1 MLRRKSYDTGSWV
14 DFRKIREIELG
25 IKKPPTKAEILIR
38 TYSNGDSNSGGES
51 SGTDWTVS
59 EELSTKSRGTDSGM
73 NSVYSTLERKS
84 RSVKREGKPIAR
96 RSLLHSF
103 ERPAR
108 DVNKFVAEA
117 LGFSNEG
124 SQYDSLK
131 YESAKYD
138 SSKYKSCDSGLEL
151 DYASLPRKIK
161 NIAIDDSHSDDSAV
175 STNSSGGHSGSFE
188 GHSIGVVKRENSKG
202 RTNSKGKN
210 MASDNNKER
219 SRSKTKKKEKRAR
232 FADFETRHHMVSYDQ
247 GYHGLSG
254 NQIQSGNRIRSTSLD
269 RNRLGTR
276 SMSIFSVADSDC
288 RSSDGIS
295 SEIFHS
301 DLNEYRGNMA
311 AGVRPKP
318 KLRMTHYRGMISRH
332 DDLMKNFNRRQRET
346 INRVEY
352 VFEKSNRQIETALID
367 MKIELACKRT

>member
-1 MLRRKSYDTGSWV
+1 MLRRKSCEGANWV

-25 IKKPPTKAEILIR
+25 IAKPPTKAELLIR

-59 EELSTKSRGTDSGM
+59 EEMSIGSKSNASRGTDSGM
-73 NSVYSTLERKS
+73 NSGYSTLERPNKERLS
-84 RSVKREGKPIAR
+84 RSTVRIKGKPIAR

-108 DVNKFVAEA
+108 DIDKFVSEA
-117 LGFSNEG
+117 LG
-124 SQYDSLK
+124 LK
-131 YESAKYD
+131 TSPTQND
-138 SSKYKSCDSGLEL
+138 DFRSCDSGLEL

-161 NIAIDDSHSDDSAV
+161 NIIIDSDDS
-175 STNSSGGHSGSFE
+175 STSASSGQDIHLEIKKKGSKTE
-188 GHSIGVVKRENSKG
+188 KG
-202 RTNSKGKN
+202 
-210 MASDNNKER
+210 
-219 SRSKTKKKEKRAR
+219 SRSKSRTKKEKRAH
-232 FADFETRHHMVSYDQ
+232 FADMTHGYDVTRKDE

-254 NQIQSGNRIRSTSLD
+254 NQIQPLGTRIRSTSLD

-276 SMSIFSVADSDC
+276 SMSIFSMADSDC

-301 DLNEYRGNMA
+301 DMNEYRGNLA
-311 AGVRPKP
+311 VGVRPKP
-318 KLRMTHYRGMISRH
+318 KLRMSNYRGLMSRH

-346 INRVEY
+346 IHRVEY

-367 MKIELACKRT
+367 MKIEMACKRH